1 MKNNYKKN
9 KYNSYNSYKLLPFDT
24 IKAATQGDSTAMNA
38 VMRHF
43 GGYIAT
49 LSLRP
54 MRDENGNE
62 RYSVDENIRRE
73 LEAKLAAAVLKFRV
87 A

>member
-1 MKNNYKKN
+1 MKNNKYNN
-9 KYNSYNSYKLLPFDT
+9 KYSNYKLLPFDT
-24 IKAATQGDSTAMNA
+24 IKAATTGDISAMDA

-54 MRDENGNE
+54 MRGEDGYE
-62 RYSVDENIRRE
+62 RYAVDETIRRE
-73 LEAKLAAAVLKFRV
+73 LEAKLAAAVLNFRV

>member
-1 MKNNYKKN
+1 MKNNHGK
-9 KYNSYNSYKLLPFDT
+9 YKLLPFDT
-24 IKAATQGDSTAMNA
+24 IKAAVHGDIEAMNT
-38 VMRHF
+38 VTRHF

-54 MRDENGNE
+54 ICDADGNE
-62 RYSVDENIRRE
+62 RYAVDESIRRE
-73 LEAKLAAAVLKFRV
+73 LEAKLAAAVLNFRV

>member
-1 MKNNYKKN
+1 MKNNDYSN
-9 KYNSYNSYKLLPFDT
+9 YRHLPFNT
-24 IKAATQGDSTAMNA
+24 IKAATTGDIEAMNA

-49 LSLRP
+49 LSVRP
-54 MRDENGNE
+54 MRDGDGNE
-62 RYSVDENIRRE
+62 KYAIDETIRAE
-73 LEAKLAAAVLKFRV
+73 LETKLAAAVLKFRV